1 MSKTK
6 LIHDISK
13 IIKQSLDESYG
24 TLQYET
30 EKNKGFIRL
39 LNTIVSDIKK
49 SDNTKSYILSYNN
62 IISNYGVKWLNGL
75 DLEIKN
81 NVFSN
86 VSEAYALIEV
96 EDKTIFNKQY
106 IELATILV
114 NNPLDNKLLKSSIA
128 HELNHYVKYF
138 NTNASIHMPNDTD
151 LLISNNSKTMQLK
164 YDEYYDI
171 FKQINTFTINDFS
184 LYGKLKTVYLDIL
197 YYCNKSEINAHMEN
211 VYGEFMLN
219 DTTSEI
225 KSITEVSQTCALYD
239 ILRNYLNTLLMT
251 DNNDFKQFANKY
263 IKKEYI
269 KTGNISFEKIVKRYI
284 QRINVFLEKASK
296 LYLQLK

>member
-1 MSKTK
+1 MEQETIYKDIISA
-6 LIHDISK
+6 ISK

-24 TLQYET
+24 SLQYET

-49 SDNTKSYILSYNN
+49 SDNTKSYTLSYNN
-62 IISNYGVKWLNGL
+62 IISDYGVKWLNNL

-86 VSEAYALIEV
+86 VADAYALIEV
-96 EDKTIFNKQY
+96 EGKTEFNKQY

-138 NTNASIHMPNDTD
+138 NTNSSIHKPNDTD

-171 FKQINTFTINDFS
+171 FKQIESFNIDSFS
-184 LYGKLKTVYLDIL
+184 LYGKLKTAYLDIL

-211 VYGEFMLN
+211 VYGEFILN
-219 DTTSEI
+219 DTTHEI
-225 KSITEVSQTCALYD
+225 KDITEVSQTCALYD
-239 ILRNYLNTLLMT
+239 ILRNFLDVLLNT
-251 DNNDFKQFANKY
+251 DNNDFIQFVNKY

-269 KTGNISFEKIVKRYI
+269 KTGNISFEKI
-284 QRINVFLEKASK
+284 
-296 LYLQLK
+296 LK